1 MADQAITDYT
11 EKTDLNGEELLEVVD
26 LREALAADQNKKMTI
41 DTLFSSIVTHDN
53 VVVVYE
59 GEVVYSA

>member
-11 EKTDLNGEELLEVVD
+11 EKTDVNGEELLEIVD
-26 LREALAADQNKKMTI
+26 LRETLAADQNKKMTT
-41 DTLFSSIVTHDN
+41 DTLFSSIVTHDGA
-53 VVVVYE
+53 VVVYE

>member
-11 EKTDLNGEELLEVVD
+11 AKTDVNGEELLEVAD
-26 LREALAADQNKKMTI
+26 LREALAANQNKKMSI
-41 DTLFSSIVTHDN
+41 DTLFSSIITHDG

-59 GEVVYSA
+59 GEVVYSV